1 MGYGEFGGGGSV
13 DWQVNHENPAHGAP
27 AAAAGGQ
34 ASARDPIAV
43 GNMGVTKGA
52 PAGHFRVE
60 VMYASPADAAAA
72 LKSISVQGA
81 SIVLFVKSNTAAPP
95 ALPARMP
102 PQVRVSW

>member
-13 DWQVNHENPAHGAP
+13 DWEVNHENTSHPAP
-27 AAAAGGQ
+27 PTSAGKANGHDSIPV
-34 ASARDPIAV
+34 A
-43 GNMGVTKGA
+43 NMGLLKGA

-72 LKSISVQGA
+72 LQSIAVQGA
-81 SIVLFVKSNTAAPP
+81 SLVLFVKSNTAVAGPP
-95 ALPARMP
+95 AKNP

>member
-27 AAAAGGQ
+27 AAAAGGL
-34 ASARDPIAV
+34 ASGHDPIAV
-43 GNMGVTKGA
+43 GNMGVSKGA

-60 VMYASPADAAAA
+60 VMYASSADAAAA
-72 LKSISVQGA
+72 LQSVAVQGA
-81 SIVLFVKSNTAAPP
+81 SVVLFVKSNTAVPAP
-95 ALPARMP
+95 AARNA